1 MKANQNQVNFN
12 ANQNNQAGINM
23 MNQYMMNASANNL
36 YLQNMQPTWQYMQ
49 PMNNFINQ
57 NNLNN
62 KNNILSL
69 INLPIL
75 TPYHSHHPLISCL
88 TPGRAEMSTNW
99 ICNGCGSKYS
109 YNVPTFYCTACDFD
123 LCQRCLLCLSAFM
136 ISIYN
141 YNMSFLSESTQ
152 FTNISHY
159 RPDKHKHPLVK
170 IIRDQTY
177 AEIPLSCNLCQKN
190 MEKTEAFY
198 YCSLCNYCKCYNCF
212 TDNFVFSHPI

>member
-1 MKANQNQVNFN
+1 MLGNQNQVNFN

-36 YLQNMQPTWQYMQ
+36 YLQNMQPTWQNMQ
-49 PMNNFINQ
+49 PINNFINQ

-88 TPGRAEMSTNW
+88 TPGRAEISTHW
-99 ICNGCGSKYS
+99 MCNGCGSQYS

-177 AEIPLSCNLCQKN
+177 AEIPLRCNFCQKN
-190 MEKTEAFY
+190 MEKTEEFY
-198 YCSLCNYCKCYNCF
+198 YCSLCNYCKCFNCF
-212 TDNFVFSHPI
+212 TGHFVFRHPI